1 MKMQLIAVRDLAAQ
15 AFMQPSF
22 VHATGV
28 AVREFGDVVNNPE
41 QPISRHPDDYEMYFL
56 GEFDD
61 SDGSFTCPNKPAL
74 LARGVDLVTVKN

>member
-1 MKMQLIAVRDLAAQ
+1 MKMQLIAVKDLAAQ

-22 VHATGV
+22 VHAVGV

-41 QPISRHPDDYEMYFL
+41 QPISRHPSDYEMYHL

-61 SDGSFTCPNKPAL
+61 SDGSFHVPKTPHL
-74 LARGVDLVTVKN
+74 LARGQDLVTKS